1 MSQYIHAVPN
11 FSEGRRS
18 DVINAIVA
26 QLQGLAGIKL
36 IDFYPKGF
44 SAAWDTALNSQSRRR

>member
-11 FSEGRRS
+11 FSEGKRS
-18 DVINAIVA
+18 DVIDAIVA
-26 QLQGLAGIKL
+26 QLKGKPGIKL

-44 SAAWDTALNSQSRRR
+44 AAAWGMVLNIRSRCR